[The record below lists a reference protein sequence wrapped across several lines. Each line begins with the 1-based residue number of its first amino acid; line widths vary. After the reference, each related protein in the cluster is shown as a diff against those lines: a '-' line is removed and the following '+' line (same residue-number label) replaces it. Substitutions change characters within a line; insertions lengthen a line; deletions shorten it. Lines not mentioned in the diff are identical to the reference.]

1 MSPSLS
7 MTPPEAS
14 LIGGDLSMQTVAG
27 WTTYFA
33 NLVPIDRHAAEDSR
47 AAQLRMARL
56 HLLSGI
62 RQEDV
67 AASFEISLSTV
78 TRAVRRYREQGEAG
92 FRQRRRGRGR
102 VVLDAARVEEAE
114 ALLAQGLSG
123 SAVARRLGVPVS
135 TFNENRRAG
144 VIVGGRSAER
154 GRDRSERDRL
164 DREAPMGRATHDVA
178 GRVLAMTG
186 KMDAAQPVFAEPAQA
201 VAGGGVLAGLPM
213 LLQEGLLAAA
223 GRLLRLPNGFYGVAS
238 VLLFVAFLTLG
249 RVRNAESLRMQ
260 APGEWGILLG
270 LDRCPEVKTLRR
282 KLRLLAGCAGAG
294 AVPAWQDA
302 LARQWMAEDPAACA
316 TLAVDGHVKVYAGRK
331 GRLPKHFVAR
341 QKLCLP
347 ASVSYWINALGGS
360 PLLCLHKELDP
371 KMVQALEADI
381 VPQLEALGVLPADAP
396 DLTAP
401 DPGEPALTLVFDREG
416 WSPALFRRLAQRGVA
431 VITWHKAFNGE
442 DWPETAFDRLAV
454 PVFGPAGTGETHA
467 ALAEGAVKLRNGFEV
482 RQIRRRLDSGRQPAL
497 ITTHP
502 HLPMARVAGA
512 LFSRWSQENF
522 FKYMRQEFNLD
533 ASPTHAL
540 EPVDPEAQVVNPVRR
555 EVEKNM
561 RRLRSRIAGMHA
573 HIRRARKPQERE
585 KRQSELAE
593 LDREIDD
600 LKATRKGL
608 PTHIRAADLPEDQ
621 ALHTLPVDQRL
632 LLDIVRMIAYRAE
645 TRMMQPL
652 ITGPGKGRSARKLLR
667 ALLTTDADIIPD
679 PQNSILRV
687 RFLGLGSDACERS
700 LDPLID
706 ELNQTRTKY
715 PGTDL
720 TLTYEMARSTDQ
732 QLVTEIGLGPDV

>member
-33 NLVPIDRHAAEDSR
+33 NLVPIDRHAADDSR

-67 AASFEISLSTV
+67 AAAFGVSLSTV

-102 VVLDAARVEEAE
+102 VVLDAARVREAE

-154 GRDRSERDRL
+154 GRDRSESDRL

-282 KLRLLAGCAGAG
+282 KLRLLAGCAGA
-294 AVPAWQDA
+294 VPAWQDA
-302 LARQWMAEDPAACA
+302 LARRWMAEDPAACA
-316 TLAVDGHVKVYAGRK
+316 TLAVDGHVKTYSGRK
-331 GRLPKHFVAR
+331 GRLPKRFVAR

-371 KMVQALEADI
+371 KMVQALEADT

-401 DPGEPALTLVFDREG
+401 APGEPALTLVFERKG

-442 DWPETAFDRLAV
+442 DWPETAFHRVAV

-467 ALAEGAVKLRNGFEV
+467 ALAERAIELPNGFKV

-502 HLPMARVAGA
+502 HLPMAQVAGA

-522 FKYMRQEFNLD
+522 FKYMRQEFDLD
-533 ASPTHAL
+533 ASPIHAL
-540 EPVDPEAQVVNPVRR
+540 EPVDPAARVVNPVRR
-555 EVEKNM
+555 EIEKNI
-561 RRLRSRIAGMHA
+561 RRLRSRIASMHA
-573 HIRRARKPQERE
+573 RIHRAQKPQERE
-585 KRQSELAE
+585 KRQRELAE
-593 LDREIDD
+593 LDREIDE
-600 LKATRKGL
+600 LKATRSSL
-608 PTHIRAADLPEDQ
+608 PTHIRAADLPEHE

-632 LLDIVRMIAYRAE
+632 LLDIIRMIAYRAE

-667 ALLTTDADIIPD
+667 ALLTSDADIIPE
-679 PQNSILRV
+679 PQNRILRV
-687 RFLGLGSDACERS
+687 RFIGLGSDACERS

-720 TLTYEMARSTDQ
+720 TLTYEMPRSTDQ
-732 QLVTEIGLGPDV
+732 RIVTEIGLGPDV